1 MANSTGFKGSDL
13 EVLPLL
19 PPLVAFYVEH
29 FQKSEFLLSCQSRFP
44 PITHFPVIGV
54 QIASRVSI
62 KLCQDVENDEY
73 IILCNFGGHITRSFG
88 VIEVSLWPPSPPPHP
103 LPGPG
108 KPKKKK
114 KGKKTARS
122 GCMTTKVEEIVAFL
136 SSLSLAQETH
146 SPLQGK
152 RKWSSNTRSRNSEPH
167 VEGVEREE
175 QKDHHP
181 KKSQKCDFSQV

>member
-1 MANSTGFKGSDL
+1 MPIVLSVMVSSHNS
-13 EVLPLL
+13 
-19 PPLVAFYVEH
+19 
-29 FQKSEFLLSCQSRFP
+29 FP
-44 PITHFPVIGV
+44 RDRCTDCVI
-54 QIASRVSI
+54 VSI

-88 VIEVSLWPPSPPPHP
+88 VIEVSLWHPSPPSPV
-103 LPGPG
+103 PGSQ
-108 KPKKKK
+108 KKKER
-114 KGKKTARS
+114 KKTAPS
-122 GCMTTKVEEIVAFL
+122 GCMTTKLEEIVAFL

-152 RKWSSNTRSRNSEPH
+152 RKWSSNTRSRNGEHH

-175 QKDHHP
+175 HKDHHP

>member
-1 MANSTGFKGSDL
+1 MVSSHNS
-13 EVLPLL
+13 
-19 PPLVAFYVEH
+19 
-29 FQKSEFLLSCQSRFP
+29 FP
-44 PITHFPVIGV
+44 RDRCTDCVI
-54 QIASRVSI
+54 VSI

-88 VIEVSLWPPSPPPHP
+88 VIEVSLWHPSPPSPV
-103 LPGPG
+103 PGSQ
-108 KPKKKK
+108 KKKER
-114 KGKKTARS
+114 KKTAPS
-122 GCMTTKVEEIVAFL
+122 GCMTTKLEEIVAFL

-152 RKWSSNTRSRNSEPH
+152 RKWSSNTRSRNGEHH

-175 QKDHHP
+175 HKDHHP